1 MRFYPFAAIATAV
14 TAATLVFVPAAQASS
29 PGAVQV
35 TGTRLLSALVPAAA
49 FGSGAVTETSTTS
62 GSHLKHGSTG
72 DQISTESCYDFSVF
86 FQNEGISG
94 ETAWASGLA
103 LPDNSNPDDIVASY
117 AQAVHQFASSRAA
130 RLYYGEVESKFS
142 KCRSFTLPDIHNP
155 VHETLRY
162 LTTTYIDGQQAFRA
176 AQLGTFT
183 GPGPESYLVQYEL
196 IAVDGTDVFI
206 TEFTAQTTSRTNT
219 PPNHPA
225 LDVIAGE
232 LIARVSAL
240 R

>member
-35 TGTRLLSALVPAAA
+35 TGTRLVSALVPGAA
-49 FGSGAVTETSTTS
+49 FGPGTLTETPTTS
-62 GSHLKHGSTG
+62 GSHLQHGSTG
-72 DQISTESCYDFSVF
+72 DQISALSCYLFSVF
-86 FQNEGISG
+86 FQLEGISG
-94 ETAWASGLA
+94 ETAWASDLV
-103 LPDNSNPDDIVASY
+103 LPGNTNPDDIVSGY
-117 AQAVHQFASSRAA
+117 PQAVHQFASARAA
-130 RLYYGEVESKFS
+130 RVYYGELKSKFS
-142 KCRSFTLPDIHNP
+142 RCRSFTITDVQNP

-162 LTTTYIDGQQAFRA
+162 LTTTYIDGHEAFRA

-183 GPGPESYLVQYEL
+183 APDSGEYLVQYEL
-196 IAVDGTDVFI
+196 IAVDGADVFI
-206 TEFTAQTTSRTNT
+206 TEFNAETTSRTNT
-219 PPNHPA
+219 APSHPA
-225 LDVIAGE
+225 LDVIARE